1 MANPKI
7 LCGVSVVALVV
18 GLVIVI
24 GVLADVIAK
33 GETKRDEMVQK
44 HFSPPP
50 PPSPAPSLPAS
61 RRLSSSSVHS
71 EFKLTE
77 REFDTLTKTN
87 RDDR

>member
-61 RRLSSSSVHS
+61 RRLSSSVHS

-77 REFDTLTKTN
+77 RESATLTN
-87 RDDR
+87 RDNR